1 MSKRLLACMVLAALL
16 VSVLPVAA
24 LAETYATV
32 ISDDVLHLRDAPGV
46 DGNIIGK
53 YRNGTR
59 VEVLNTGYR
68 YWVRVRTP
76 DKQVGYM
83 YKQYLS
89 SFTRTSSG
97 SSTTTSRSSSGSTV
111 TLGTGFRYV
120 VKAPGPAP
128 GRNHRLGHQRRG
140 HLVQRPVQ
148 RDPRLDQ
155 DQIPDQIPEII
166 SSFFPYL
173 PYTEPKKAAGSSSAG
188 SLFTGLKNPAASR
201 GRILFFSPFPGHSS
215 SSLP

>member
-1 MSKRLLACMVLAALL
+1 MSKRLLACMVLTALL

-46 DGNIIGK
+46 DGSIIGK

-89 SFTRTSSG
+89 SF
-97 SSTTTSRSSSGSTV
+97 RSSSGSTV
-111 TLGTGFRYV
+111 SLGTGFRYV
-120 VKAPGPAP
+120 VTGLGPVNFRKDA
-128 GRNHRLGHQRRG
+128 NVNSRL
-140 HLVQRPVQ
+140 
-148 RDPRLDQ
+148 LDQ
-155 DQIPDQIPEII
+155 LQGGTIVWVINAGDTW
-166 SSFFPYL
+166 SSVRYNGTLGWIKTKYL
-173 PYTEPKKAAGSSSAG
+173 TK
-188 SLFTGLKNPAASR
+188 SLK
-201 GRILFFSPFPGHSS
+201 
-215 SSLP
+215 

>member
-1 MSKRLLACMVLAALL
+1 MSKRLLACMVLTALL

-46 DGNIIGK
+46 DGSIIGK

-89 SFTRTSSG
+89 SFTRTGSG
-97 SSTTTSRSSSGSTV
+97 SSTAASRSSSGSTV
-111 TLGTGFRYV
+111 SLRTGFRSV
-120 VKAPGPAP
+120 VPGHGPVNIRKHAHV
-128 GRNHRLGHQRRG
+128 NSRL
-140 HLVQRPVQ
+140 
-148 RDPRLDQ
+148 LDQ
-155 DQIPDQIPEII
+155 LQGGTIVWVINAGDTW
-166 SSFFPYL
+166 SSVRYNGTLGWIKTKYL
-173 PYTEPKKAAGSSSAG
+173 TK
-188 SLFTGLKNPAASR
+188 SLK
-201 GRILFFSPFPGHSS
+201 
-215 SSLP
+215 